1 MGRYKTGLTYDVYL
15 SLCQVLPALAVVAGV
30 DCGLTSLS
38 LSLCQVLTS
47 LSLSLCQVLPALAV
61 VAGVDRGL
69 RVGGACVHRPSSRR
83 AVVLGMLKQG
93 LSSVRLQWDD
103 GDAAVRWVRRSRRH
117 GQSVYR
123 CC

>member
-1 MGRYKTGLTYDVYL
+1 M
-15 SLCQVLPALAVVAGV
+15 
-30 DCGLTSLS
+30 
-38 LSLCQVLTS
+38 
-47 LSLSLCQVLPALAV
+47 V

-103 GDAAVRWVRRSRRH
+103 GDAAVRSVAGLFLATKHRRKPVNIAGH
-117 GQSVYR
+117 WP
-123 CC
+123 